1 MEKENFK
8 FLSQLVSLKVVCV
21 CVPVSV
27 WGFVSDISVS
37 GNQKRASDLMKLQLH
52 KVVSLPLW
60 VLETKSQSFA
70 RVVGALS

>member
-8 FLSQLVSLKVVCV
+8 FLSKLVSLKVVCV

-37 GNQKRASDLMKLQLH
+37 GNQKRASDPMKLQ
-52 KVVSLPLW
+52 
-60 VLETKSQSFA
+60 
-70 RVVGALS
+70 